1 MNSEVDENKIQDI
14 GQGVEEELD
23 SFILAEKNANDEIM
37 KNPFQNPIQEI
48 FSLKTK
54 GKIKIILYYSS

>member
-1 MNSEVDENKIQDI
+1 MNSEVDENKTQDI